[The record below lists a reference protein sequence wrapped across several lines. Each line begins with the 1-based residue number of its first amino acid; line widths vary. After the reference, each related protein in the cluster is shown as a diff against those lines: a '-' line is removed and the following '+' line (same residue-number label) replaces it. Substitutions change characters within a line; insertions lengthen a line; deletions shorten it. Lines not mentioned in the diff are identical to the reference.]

1 MSSQSKQSHPL
12 RILMAVLSV
21 LIGAFYVYAMC
32 VYLYG
37 GIGWETPFDALVFAW
52 VLAVLDYVLPVFLF
66 IRACRAGKD
75 EDARQK
81 KWEKVFYFLFTLTYL
96 VMTVHV
102 LYQGF
107 FSDISFYWMFFTDP
121 VYYPAPLALFAL
133 MWLAARKKPKKATD
147 GLMTKF
153 FYILSVLSVIGT
165 LAYCAFLCG
174 KYSLYPP
181 QGSAPWIL
189 EPLLYCLMGV
199 AVAAVFLCLSLLCRR
214 IGRKGAEKAEIT
226 E

>member
-1 MSSQSKQSHPL
+1 MSSQSKQSKQSNPL

-21 LIGAFYVYAMC
+21 LSGAFYVYAMC
-32 VYLYG
+32 VFLYG
-37 GIGWETPFDALVFAW
+37 ENTPFDTSVFAW
-52 VLAVLDYVLPVFLF
+52 IVAFLDYILPAFLF

-81 KWEKVFYFLFTLTYL
+81 KWEKVFYFLFALTYL

-102 LYQGF
+102 LYRAR
-107 FSDISFYWMFFTDP
+107 FYNVLFNEP
-121 VYYPAPLALFAL
+121 VYYLGPLSFFEL

-153 FYILSVLSVIGT
+153 FYILSVLSGIVT
-165 LAYCAFLCG
+165 LAYSLFLCG
-174 KYSLYPP
+174 KYAIYPP

-189 EPLLYCLMGV
+189 EPCLYCLMGA
-199 AVAAVFLCLSLLCRR
+199 AVVAVFLCLSLLCRR
-214 IGRKGAEKAEIT
+214 KGRKGAAKAEVT